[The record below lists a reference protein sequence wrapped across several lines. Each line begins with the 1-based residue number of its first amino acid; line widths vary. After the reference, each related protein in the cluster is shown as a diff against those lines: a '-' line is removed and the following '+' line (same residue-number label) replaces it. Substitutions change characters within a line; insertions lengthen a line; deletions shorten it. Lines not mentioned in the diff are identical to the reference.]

1 MSDPVLDHLQLLA
14 AERPVS
20 LILHIGAGACRELPA
35 YLASGAARIHLLEP
49 NPVVAKALLGRTQAH
64 PSITVET
71 QAVAGRDGFGRL
83 NVFNFAPLSSLHQPA
98 GLRQLLPGLRQVG
111 TPEVETVS
119 VATLMSRL
127 VPGMGPNLLVIDA
140 PGEEGHI
147 LTDLRAGGFLHRFAH
162 IMLYCGRIVLYE
174 DSASWDDLHPMLQ
187 AEGYRLEGCTED
199 DPDRPCMILRLDP
212 LALEVTGLQA
222 ALASAQAEAEAQ
234 ASARAAL
241 AAELQQ
247 LTAQAEARQSRIAA
261 LETQLTGQV
270 AALAARDEQLAGL
283 NKGMELSR
291 QVAQQARDDLA
302 VGLRLQA
309 MVQADLRDLQAQYGE
324 VLAIK
329 QRQEALLR
337 KLTPK
342 LQEAAQYLQG
352 MGNLP
357 VTTQTKIAVSGKPAR
372 ISKKAARKAKKAK
385 ARNA

>member
-1 MSDPVLDHLQLLA
+1 M
-14 AERPVS
+14 
-20 LILHIGAGACRELPA
+20 
-35 YLASGAARIHLLEP
+35 
-49 NPVVAKALLGRTQAH
+49 
-64 PSITVET
+64 
-71 QAVAGRDGFGRL
+71 
-83 NVFNFAPLSSLHQPA
+83 
-98 GLRQLLPGLRQVG
+98 
-111 TPEVETVS
+111 
-119 VATLMSRL
+119 
-127 VPGMGPNLLVIDA
+127 
-140 PGEEGHI
+140 
-147 LTDLRAGGFLHRFAH
+147 
-162 IMLYCGRIVLYE
+162 
-174 DSASWDDLHPMLQ
+174 
-187 AEGYRLEGCTED
+187 
-199 DPDRPCMILRLDP
+199 
-212 LALEVTGLQA
+212 
-222 ALASAQAEAEAQ
+222 
-234 ASARAAL
+234 
-241 AAELQQ
+241 
-247 LTAQAEARQSRIAA
+247 TAQAEARQSRIAA